1 MSYDNPLD
9 LFFGKDD
16 SSNANETQD
25 YEVKSRISNLDAMEP
40 VKDEKISKLQSSCD
54 NLRREL
60 QQATEQEASLKQK
73 WQRVENTKRK
83 MSALKIQAWYRRK
96 QNERSNQL
104 SEMQKLFSQKRV
116 EMKKK
121 IASENE
127 QDKVS
132 AYNNRRRQ
140 LASASMTRE
149 SKTSVANKMLASKSA
164 SKIVSP
170 RSPAVDVSTAS
181 SIHTL
186 INESSDSAA
195 ISTSERKDV
204 NKTTTS
210 DEKNTTVESL
220 LLSLDKIEK
229 ESTELLKVQSENA
242 NKSTK
247 LNG

>member
-1 MSYDNPLD
+1 
-9 LFFGKDD
+9 
-16 SSNANETQD
+16 
-25 YEVKSRISNLDAMEP
+25 MEP

-73 WQRVENTKRK
+73 WQRLENTKRK
-83 MSALKIQAWYRRK
+83 MSAMKIQTWYRRK

-121 IASENE
+121 MAENE

-140 LASASMTRE
+140 LASASMTRQ

-170 RSPAVDVSTAS
+170 RSPAAVDVSTAS

-186 INESSDSAA
+186 INESSDPVE
-195 ISTSERKDV
+195 ILTSERKDV

-229 ESTELLKVQSENA
+229 ESTELLKVQSDNA